1 MFHQDPQGLQYTVL
15 LNLPGDSFAYYAVA
29 ATMVLT
35 LLGSFP
41 LLLLPCFEILETN
54 IRKYEMKEWLIEN
67 KRENRLFVTDSTRF
81 WSRTLQVVLITILA
95 YFVPKFDSI
104 NAINILCILLLLFSW
119 LFYLV
124 VSLELL
130 FLNYC
135 LLFCI
140 LRWLG
145 HEMVCGKRLKI
156 GLFWCCS
163 LEWWSSAP
171 ILLLFQWLET
181 FRLFL
186 IIIMSSVPGRVYDLL
201 CFEIINSIV
210 SFISPFHLDWWELE
224 RCSGIQGQRWNSED
238 WIIRVFCGISMGRNV
253 ESNGS
258 L

>member
-54 IRKYEMKEWLIEN
+54 VRKYEMKEWLIEN

-135 LLFCI
+135 LLHFI
-140 LRWLG
+140 YVFLRRNMDCGSTSKTGLSWFSLLLYWLFVQ
-145 HEMVCGKRLKI
+145 HLLSLIWLMKWN
-156 GLFWCCS
+156 GLFVG
-163 LEWWSSAP
+163 
-171 ILLLFQWLET
+171 
-181 FRLFL
+181 FL
-186 IIIMSSVPGRVYDLL
+186 HMWNWGF
-201 CFEIINSIV
+201 FEV
-210 SFISPFHLDWWELE
+210 
-224 RCSGIQGQRWNSED
+224 
-238 WIIRVFCGISMGRNV
+238 V
-253 ESNGS
+253 
-258 L
+258 

>member
-15 LNLPGDSFAYYAVA
+15 LNLPGNSFAYYAVA

-54 IRKYEMKEWLIEN
+54 VRKYEMKEWLIEN
-67 KRENRLFVTDSTRF
+67 KHENRLFVTDSTRF

-145 HEMVCGKRLKI
+145 HEMVCGKRLKKH
-156 GLFWCCS
+156 GL
-163 LEWWSSAP
+163 
-171 ILLLFQWLET
+171 WLY
-181 FRLFL
+181 
-186 IIIMSSVPGRVYDLL
+186 I
-201 CFEIINSIV
+201 
-210 SFISPFHLDWWELE
+210 
-224 RCSGIQGQRWNSED
+224 ED
-238 WIIRVFCGISMGRNV
+238 WIVLVLFTFVLIICTASSVIDMIDEMKWFVCWIFAYVKLGILWSGLVFSFWDWFN
-253 ESNGS
+253 
-258 L
+258 